1 MPPIPELGFLTQSSS
16 LPWLLGAAV
25 LLSLGAI
32 LVLAGLTALFG
43 LHPLRF
49 ITRTL
54 LGLLLISLGL
64 LEGTITVGIQGYR
77 SLAREELA
85 ARIAVRP
92 YGPQQFA
99 ATLRFPD
106 GRMVT
111 YPISGDEIYVDARIL
126 KWHALANLIGLNTAY
141 ELDRVGGRFRAIGQ
155 ERSAS
160 RTLYSLGQEKPMDLF
175 ELRRRY
181 TFLAPFLD
189 AEYGSAAFVPVDEP
203 AELELRVST
212 TGLLIRPA
220 PAPKTAEKWLD

>member
-1 MPPIPELGFLTQSSS
+1 MPPIPELSFLSQAAS
-16 LPWLLGAAV
+16 LPWLLGAAA
-25 LLSLGAI
+25 LISLGAI

-54 LGLLLISLGL
+54 LGLLLISLGV

-92 YGPQQFA
+92 YAPQQFA

-126 KWHALANLIGLNTAY
+126 KWNALANLLGLDTAY
-141 ELDRVGGRFRAIGQ
+141 ELDRVGGRYREVDKERA
-155 ERSAS
+155 AP
-160 RTLYSLGQEKPMDLF
+160 RTLHSLGREKPLDLF
-175 ELRRRY
+175 DLRKRY

-189 AEYGSAAFVPVDEP
+189 AEYGSAAFVPVNEP

-220 PAPKTAEKWLD
+220 AASKTVEKWMN

>member
-1 MPPIPELGFLTQSSS
+1 MPEIPELGFLTQSAS

-32 LVLAGLTALFG
+32 LILAGLTALFG

-49 ITRTL
+49 VSRTL

-64 LEGTITVGIQGYR
+64 LERTVTVCIQGYR

-85 ARIAVRP
+85 ARIVVRP

-111 YPISGDEIYVDARIL
+111 FPISGDEIYVDARIL
-126 KWHALANLIGLNTAY
+126 KWHALANLLGLSTAY
-141 ELDRVGGRFRAIGQ
+141 ELDRVGGRYRGIDKERA
-155 ERSAS
+155 AA
-160 RTLYSLGQEKPMDLF
+160 RTLYALGREKPVDLF
-175 ELRRRY
+175 DLRKRY
-181 TFLAPFLD
+181 TFLEPFLD
-189 AEYGSAAFVPVDEP
+189 AEYGSAAYVPVNGAADFDD
-203 AELELRVST
+203 
-212 TGLLIRPA
+212 RPSDPSGGSFENRRKMA
-220 PAPKTAEKWLD
+220 

>member
-1 MPPIPELGFLTQSSS
+1 MPDIPELGFLTQSAS

-49 ITRTL
+49 VSRTL

-92 YGPQQFA
+92 YGPHQFP
-99 ATLRFPD
+99 ATFRFPA
-106 GRMVT
+106 GRT
-111 YPISGDEIYVDARIL
+111 ETHPLSGHEISVHPR
-126 KWHALANLIGLNTAY
+126 
-141 ELDRVGGRFRAIGQ
+141 
-155 ERSAS
+155 
-160 RTLYSLGQEKPMDLF
+160 
-175 ELRRRY
+175 
-181 TFLAPFLD
+181 
-189 AEYGSAAFVPVDEP
+189 
-203 AELELRVST
+203 
-212 TGLLIRPA
+212 
-220 PAPKTAEKWLD
+220 